1 MIELGYEIE
10 CSYNIP
16 VAVYENIYTPNTII
30 KLFKNTRYKAFL
42 IRKTLQIG
50 VELSSIAVQLSK
62 NQGIIYFQ
70 LPNPNLR
77 VFKQKFR
84 EYNFGWDKSFDAKD
98 FNRIMLKI
106 ERLERGKNE

>member
-1 MIELGYEIE
+1 MNNP
-10 CSYNIP
+10 NI
-16 VAVYENIYTPNTII
+16 TI
-30 KLFKNTRYKAFL
+30 KLLKNTRYKAFL

-70 LPNPNLR
+70 LPHPCLK
-77 VFKQKFR
+77 VFKIKNIMR
-84 EYNFGWDKSFDAKD
+84 EYDFEWNKSFDARD